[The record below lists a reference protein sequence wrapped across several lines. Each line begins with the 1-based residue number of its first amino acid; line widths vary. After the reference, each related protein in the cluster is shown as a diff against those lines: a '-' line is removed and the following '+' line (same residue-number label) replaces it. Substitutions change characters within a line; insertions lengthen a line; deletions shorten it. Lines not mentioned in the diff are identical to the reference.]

1 MISPFDDSGN
11 YTGKNS
17 TGLIAPTPSQR
28 QAQENWWS
36 QQGSQTSDLPLTDI
50 GLQRINQER
59 QNQGLPAVTREG
71 AGSTI
76 GGLIGVNPSQ
86 QQQMSGM
93 RARDMAMAQLNSRGT
108 PISYGGESPG
118 FGRGLEHQPAYQP
131 AVQDQPQIRPYRTGQ
146 LSGLPANRV
155 GVPSMSQLME
165 GIYGGGGM
173 GRNMGGGFNPYMGGG
188 GMGFGGFN
196 PYMGGRG
203 MGGFNPYMGGRGMGR
218 GMGFGGFNPYMAQ
231 PQPMPMP
238 MQLPDFARQMYGIG
252 QRANPYASMERIMP
266 YVPPRETG
274 PGFGGIMPVM
284 NAL

>member
-1 MISPFDDSGN
+1 MYEIQD
-11 YTGKNS
+11 
-17 TGLIAPTPSQR
+17 IANQQR
-28 QAQENWWS
+28 NRRMQS
-36 QQGSQTSDLPLTDI
+36 MP
-50 GLQRINQER
+50 
-59 QNQGLPAVTREG
+59 
-71 AGSTI
+71 
-76 GGLIGVNPSQ
+76 Q
-86 QQQMSGM
+86 QQQMANMMTSDVY
-93 RARDMAMAQLNSRGT
+93 RTDQLN
-108 PISYGGESPG
+108 
-118 FGRGLEHQPAYQP
+118 GLPANRPAYQP

-231 PQPMPMP
+231 PQPMPM
-238 MQLPDFARQMYGIG
+238 QLPDFARQMYGIG

>member
-1 MISPFDDSGN
+1 MYEIQD
-11 YTGKNS
+11 
-17 TGLIAPTPSQR
+17 IANQQR
-28 QAQENWWS
+28 NRRMQS
-36 QQGSQTSDLPLTDI
+36 MP
-50 GLQRINQER
+50 
-59 QNQGLPAVTREG
+59 
-71 AGSTI
+71 
-76 GGLIGVNPSQ
+76 Q
-86 QQQMSGM
+86 QQQMANMMTSDVY
-93 RARDMAMAQLNSRGT
+93 RTDQLN
-108 PISYGGESPG
+108 
-118 FGRGLEHQPAYQP
+118 GLPANRPAYQP

-188 GMGFGGFN
+188 GMGF
-196 PYMGGRG
+196 
-203 MGGFNPYMGGRGMGR
+203 GGFNPYMGGRGMGR